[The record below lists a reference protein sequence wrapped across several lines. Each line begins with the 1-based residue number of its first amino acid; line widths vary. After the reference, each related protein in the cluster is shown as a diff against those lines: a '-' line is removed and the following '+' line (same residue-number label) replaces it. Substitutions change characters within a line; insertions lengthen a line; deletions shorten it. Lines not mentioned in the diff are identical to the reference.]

1 MPSSP
6 RLDRI
11 VATYRVQCE
20 TGAIEARAQAIAIE
34 QSVELPLE
42 AIEDPRILDHIVG
55 QVVAIE
61 QRNPGLFDVRI
72 ALSAETM
79 PPEPGQLL
87 NMLFGNTSLL
97 SDVTLQDVDVPDSYL
112 RELGGPTVGL
122 AGLRK
127 MLRVP
132 ARGLTATALK
142 PQGLPAVELAKI
154 AHAAALGGIDIIK
167 DDHGLANQA
176 YSPFIAR
183 VVACAA
189 AVARANRS
197 TGRVSAYAPSLSG
210 SLDQLRDQ
218 ISVVRDAGL
227 KMALIAPMVVGLPA
241 FHAIAEEATD
251 IAFLAHPSLG
261 GASRIAPPLLLG
273 KIFRML
279 GADATIFPNYGGRF
293 SYSAQTCLDIAAA
306 ARAPWGSLKVCAPAP
321 AGGMSLERVSEMLDA
336 YGRDTI
342 LLIGGSLLSHR
353 AGITGAAETFAT
365 KVARHGQ

>member
-1 MPSSP
+1 
-6 RLDRI
+6 
-11 VATYRVQCE
+11 VTYRVQSE
-20 TGAIEARAQAIAIE
+20 TAAIEARAQAIAIE

-42 AIEDPRILDHIVG
+42 AIDDPRILDEIVG
-55 QVVAIE
+55 QVAAIE
-61 QRNPGLFDVRI
+61 QRGPGLFDVQI
-72 ALSAETM
+72 VLSAETM
-79 PPEPGQLL
+79 PPEPGQLM

-97 SDVTLQDVDVPDSYL
+97 SDVTLQDVDVPAAYL

-122 AGLRK
+122 AGLRHR
-127 MLRVP
+127 LGVP

-142 PQGLPAVELAKI
+142 PQGLAAVELARI

-167 DDHGLANQA
+167 DDHGLADQA
-176 YSPFIAR
+176 YSPFNAR
-183 VVACAA
+183 VTACAA
-189 AVARANRS
+189 AIARANRS

-210 SLDQLRDQ
+210 SLDQLREQ
-218 ISVVRDAGL
+218 IRIVRDAGL
-227 KMALIAPMVVGLPA
+227 QMALIAPMVVGLPA
-241 FHAIAEEATD
+241 FHTIAREAAD

-261 GASRIAPPLLLG
+261 GASGIAPPLLLG

-306 ARAPWGSLKVCAPAP
+306 ARTPWGALNVCTPAP
-321 AGGMSLERVSEMLDA
+321 AGGMSLERVSEMLDV

-353 AGITGAAETFAT
+353 AGITAAAEAFAT